1 MNKPNS
7 NTEILSKKDIEN
19 VFHPNTNLVA
29 HKDTGP
35 FILERG
41 DGIYVYDTDGKKYI
55 EGMAGLWCNALGHGN
70 MELAEAAMKQFE
82 KFPYGNLFASKS
94 HEPAIE
100 LSEKLVELS
109 PFDDAKVFL
118 GSSGSDANDTQIK
131 LMWYLNNALG
141 RKKKKKFL
149 SRVQAYHG
157 VTLATSSLTGLP
169 TIHGN
174 FDLPQNMFFH
184 TDSPHYFMN
193 HYDGETEEEFLARI
207 VFNLEDLILKE
218 GPETIAAMFAE
229 PLMGAGGVILPPNG
243 YFQAIQPI
251 LSRYDIPVIDD
262 EVICGF
268 GRTGNVWGAETF
280 GMQPQSL
287 TVAKA
292 LSSSYL
298 PISAVILSEEIYA
311 PIAEKS
317 GQLGIFGH
325 GYTYGGHP
333 VSCAVA
339 IKTLEI
345 YERDNIL
352 AHTNTVSPTFQQR
365 LTKCLNHKLVGHT
378 RGVGLIGAME
388 FVSQENS
395 NKPFQQKGKV
405 GKLFMDLAKEEGL
418 IVRAIGDIIA
428 FCPPLIISDEQIND
442 MFDIV
447 DNVLDQTFKH
457 SQTQSLM

>member
-1 MNKPNS
+1 
-7 NTEILSKKDIEN
+7 
-19 VFHPNTNLVA
+19 
-29 HKDTGP
+29 
-35 FILERG
+35 
-41 DGIYVYDTDGKKYI
+41 
-55 EGMAGLWCNALGHGN
+55 
-70 MELAEAAMKQFE
+70 
-82 KFPYGNLFASKS
+82 
-94 HEPAIE
+94 
-100 LSEKLVELS
+100 
-109 PFDDAKVFL
+109 
-118 GSSGSDANDTQIK
+118 
-131 LMWYLNNALG
+131 MWYLNNALG

-311 PIAEKS
+311 PIAKKS

-457 SQTQSLM
+457 SQTQSLMQ